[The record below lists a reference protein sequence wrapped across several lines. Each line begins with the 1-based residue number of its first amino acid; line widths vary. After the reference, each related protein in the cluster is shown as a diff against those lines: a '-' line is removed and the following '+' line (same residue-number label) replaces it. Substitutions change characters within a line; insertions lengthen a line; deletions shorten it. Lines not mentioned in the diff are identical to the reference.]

1 RQCRRSQISVQDAER
16 KFREQSNRWHDM
28 AYMYGIL
35 SVIGWGFTLLCAT
48 FTAGFFMG
56 LSSALKDKTRGFDVA
71 FPDQSQHEKQL

>member
-1 RQCRRSQISVQDAER
+1 
-16 KFREQSNRWHDM
+16 M

-56 LSSALKDKTRGFDVA
+56 RSSALKDKTRGFDVA